1 MAARRGDGRPADAR
15 RPGIG
20 RAADPARQHS
30 ARPGLAR
37 DQPGGRAV
45 SFITISRRQ
54 TFVQAVLAQDA
65 AQLAAQEAEIARR
78 VRAELG
84 RLRGQAKAEARA
96 EAQARLEARLQEARA
111 ELAQAATATASALA
125 QLAAPLAQVE
135 HDLAGLVVE
144 LAFIL
149 ARHIAGGPA
158 PPAETLL
165 ALVTPLLAEAAAER
179 TPRQRLTLRLNP
191 ADRALLAPLL
201 PDPATLLAEDA
212 AIAPGGARLELDAP
226 DGDPQARIEWDATL
240 KRRFELAGEALGL
253 GGTA

>member
-1 MAARRGDGRPADAR
+1 
-15 RPGIG
+15 
-20 RAADPARQHS
+20 
-30 ARPGLAR
+30 
-37 DQPGGRAV
+37 V

-65 AQLAAQEAEIARR
+65 AQLAAQEAQIARR

-84 RLRGQAKAEARA
+84 RLRGQAEAEARA
-96 EAQARLEARLQEARA
+96 EAQAALDARLQEARA
-111 ELAQAATATASALA
+111 EFANAAAAAGAALA
-125 QLAAPLAQVE
+125 QLAAPLAQME
-135 HDLAGLVVE
+135 RELAGLVVE
-144 LAFIL
+144 LAFVL
-149 ARHIAGGPA
+149 ARHINGDPDQPA
-158 PPAETLL
+158 ALL

-201 PDPATLLAEDA
+201 QDPAAVLEADA
-212 AIAPGGARLELDAP
+212 AIAPGGALLELDAP

-253 GGTA
+253 EGGA